1 MINHIH
7 QCHPCHHRHNQCCHR
22 HITVAPF
29 VPGFPQLLSFDF
41 IESTCT
47 WDFLF
52 KILLFKILY
61 LYLYLYLYFSDTYCV
76 HHHHTMYLSGLS
88 NFVQVLVPILKIYLR
103 LIPEKL
109 VELSNLIKMQTIYQI
124 WSKCKQVG
132 SSYAKIYS
140 LAPARVQLNYCYTRE
155 CQGTK
160 QFRRVISYS
169 RVLMQGLFIPV

>member
-7 QCHPCHHRHNQCCHR
+7 QCHQCHQCHHFINVIISVVIVILPLLHLCQASHNCSAL
-22 HITVAPF
+22 T
-29 VPGFPQLLSFDF
+29 LLSQPAPE
-41 IESTCT
+41 IL
-47 WDFLF
+47 LF

-109 VELSNLIKMQTIYQI
+109 VELSNPIKMQTIYQI
-124 WSKCKQVG
+124 
-132 SSYAKIYS
+132 
-140 LAPARVQLNYCYTRE
+140 
-155 CQGTK
+155 
-160 QFRRVISYS
+160 
-169 RVLMQGLFIPV
+169 